1 VTATLINPTDLRGVR
16 DAVLDSA
23 GPFAVAGAGTAAV
36 WAGPL
41 RPVDAVLDLSALTGV
56 ITHNPGDMTV
66 SVRAGTPLRELNA
79 ELAGH
84 GQHVAF
90 DAARAA
96 DGATVG
102 GLVATGDAGPGA
114 LVYGSLRDL
123 VIGTTLVLAD
133 GTVARSGGHVIK
145 NVAGYDLTKVVHGS
159 YGTLAVI
166 AEVVL
171 RLHPLPRAVA
181 TLVLPCTLD
190 EAAGHA
196 ARILGGP
203 YEPAALEWVSS
214 DAGMLLVRV
223 EGTEAALP
231 ERVERLRELLG
242 AGAVAVEAEAPAPV
256 GAQPDERHAR
266 RNLSDDSAARRER
279 SGHFEPGAPDPGAPD
294 LGAAAGA
301 SGAAAPAA
309 AGPGTPIDVAEA
321 ARLAFSRRERADRD
335 VPDESAARRNLSDE
349 SAARRTT
356 AATTTPAPVGG
367 DPWAGHARLTRGTL
381 DDAVLRIGVRPSR
394 LPGVLAALPARSVTA
409 GLGTGV
415 ATVALP
421 ADPATVAAAQAAVH
435 AAGGTSVL
443 RNRPSRFDGPAWGP
457 SPSALAV
464 LRAVKQ
470 ALDPADR
477 LGPGRLAPWLTER
490 TP

>member
-1 VTATLINPTDLRGVR
+1 MNPTDLKSVR

-23 GPFAVAGAGTAAV
+23 GSLAVAGAGTAAT
-36 WAGPL
+36 WAGAL
-41 RPVDAVLDLSALTGV
+41 QPVHAVLDLRALTGV
-56 ITHNPGDMTV
+56 IAHNPGDMTV
-66 SVRAGTPLRELNA
+66 SVRAGTPLRELNP

-90 DAARAA
+90 DAARVA

-102 GLVATGDAGPGA
+102 GLLATGDAGPDA
-114 LVYGSLRDL
+114 LVHGSLRDL

-133 GTVARSGGHVIK
+133 GTVARNGGHVIK
-145 NVAGYDLTKVVHGS
+145 NVAGYDLAKLVHGS
-159 YGTLAVI
+159 YGTLAVV

-203 YEPAALEWVSS
+203 YEPAALEWVS
-214 DAGMLLVRV
+214 DPGALLVRV

-231 ERVERLRELLG
+231 ERVARLQELLG
-242 AGAVAVEAEAPAPV
+242 PAAVPVEGASPAPSGAATPGAVTADGPSNGEAHSD
-256 GAQPDERHAR
+256 GAQ
-266 RNLSDDSAARRER
+266 
-279 SGHFEPGAPDPGAPD
+279 APD
-294 LGAAAGA
+294 LAAASGA
-301 SGAAAPAA
+301 SGASGGSEARMSA
-309 AGPGTPIDVAEA
+309 DEA
-321 ARLAFSRRERADRD
+321 ARLAFSRDERPGRRNRSDG
-335 VPDESAARRNLSDE
+335 SAARRE
-349 SAARRTT
+349 PRGGAETHAGTATGAA
-356 AATTTPAPVGG
+356 AGTTTGAGRVD
-367 DPWAGHARLTRGTL
+367 DPWAGHTRLTRGTL

-394 LPGVLAALPARSVTA
+394 LPGVLADLPARSVTA

-421 ADPATVAAAQAAVH
+421 ADPAAVAAAHAAVH

-443 RNRPSRFDGPAWGP
+443 RSRPAGFDGPAWGP
-457 SPSALAV
+457 PPSALAV
-464 LRAVKQ
+464 LRAVKKV
-470 ALDPADR
+470 LDPTGR
-477 LGPGRLAPWLTER
+477 LGPGRFAPWLTEGAL
-490 TP
+490 